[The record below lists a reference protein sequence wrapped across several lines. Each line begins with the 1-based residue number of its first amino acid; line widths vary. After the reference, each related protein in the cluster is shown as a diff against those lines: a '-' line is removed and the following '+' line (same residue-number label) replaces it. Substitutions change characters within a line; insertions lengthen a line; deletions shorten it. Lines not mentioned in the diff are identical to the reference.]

1 MLKRFVL
8 AVLLLLAAG
17 RAAAVD
23 YTDIWY
29 IPAESGWGVNV
40 VQSDATI
47 FLTFFIYGPDNKPT
61 WYVATVTTQDAG
73 LNFNGPL
80 YSTNG
85 TSFTLPWVPPVPA
98 GAQVGTASF
107 QPTGPYTAR
116 LVYTLTS
123 GPILAT
129 VTKAIQR
136 QTLTI
141 IPLSHAHSGAQTGTY
156 SGAQTGTFTG
166 CASNFTYRD
175 FFDLQVTQRID
186 RTFTFA
192 FVYPDYTNYT
202 CTFSG
207 TLAQLGQLYS
217 VTGAKYQCN
226 DGRDTKASITEIKA
240 TAQGIE
246 ARFSASYGGGCGEDA
261 QFSGVLIPN

>member
-1 MLKRFVL
+1 MLKRFFL
-8 AVLLLLAAG
+8 AVVLLMAAG

-40 VQSDATI
+40 VQSDAFI
-47 FLTFFIYGPDNKPT
+47 FMTFFIYGPDNKPT
-61 WYVATVTTQDAG
+61 WYVASVTQDASG
-73 LNFNGPL
+73 NFNGPL

-85 TSFTLPWVPPVPA
+85 YGTSFALPWVPPPPP
-98 GAQVGTASF
+98 GGTQVGTASF
-107 QPTGPYTAR
+107 QPTGPSTAR
-116 LVYTLTS
+116 LVYMLTS

-129 VTKAIQR
+129 VTKPIQR
-136 QTLTI
+136 QTLTA
-141 IPLSHAHSGAQTGTY
+141 IPLESIHPY

-166 CASNFTYRD
+166 CASNFAYRD
-175 FFDLQVTQRID
+175 FFDLQLTQYTD
-186 RTFTFA
+186 GTFTFA

-207 TLAQLGQLYS
+207 TLVQLGQLYS

-226 DGRDTKASITEIKA
+226 DGRDTTASISEIKA

-246 ARFSASYGGGCGEDA
+246 ARFSASYGGSCREDA
-261 QFSGVLIPN
+261 QFSAVLTPF